1 MPKINLKQIV
11 VIFFL
16 FSSVL
21 FAQERVSLVDFL
33 QEIENTHDVRFSYRN
48 SDLESE
54 FVLRPKSTLSL
65 PELISFLR
73 SNTNFS
79 YTILND
85 KNIAVIA
92 RGKTTNN
99 VCGRLVGNMGEPI
112 SEAYIIDSKV
122 GNNTISDQDGFFNLT
137 EVGVDAIL
145 TIRHLGYE
153 EKLIPASY
161 FNDEKPCKNAL
172 LNSKIQLLTEV
183 IVQNVLTSGLNLKSD
198 GSLLIKTKDYG
209 MLPGLIEPDILQI
222 VQKLPGIES
231 INETVSTINIRGGT
245 NDQNLVLWDGI
256 KMYQTGHFFGL
267 ISSMNPY
274 VTEEINVYKNGVSA
288 QYGDG
293 VSGMLDFKTS
303 QKLPAKTKGGAGI
316 NLINADAYLLAPL
329 SKNIGLQISGRRSI
343 NNLFNTPTYDEYF
356 KRAFQDSKALAK
368 DNLNPNDNFSSS
380 ESFNFYDLNAKL
392 FLDFNEYI
400 KFRINIFKF
409 DNALSIKESIKIIDT
424 DDEDD
429 DEDESKTSRLEQENI
444 ALGLEGLIRMNE
456 RWRINLN
463 AYYTNYNLD
472 AVNFNLQSNQ
482 SLKQKNELLET
493 SAKANFN
500 YFWNNRINLNFG
512 YQVVETGITNLQEVN
527 NPFFSS
533 SIKNVLTEHAAYSE
547 TNYFSNFGFKT
558 TAGVRASYIED
569 FDEWIFEPRLNMYQK
584 LSPAFSIQ
592 LMGELK
598 HQTTTQTID
607 LQEDF
612 LGVEKRRWTLANG
625 EEFPVVHS
633 RQASFDINY
642 SQKNW
647 IINLTGFLKSV
658 DEITSSNQGFQD
670 QLQFQK
676 LEGKYDIKGVEI
688 LIDKKIHDFSVSA
701 AYAYKDNHITFDS
714 LTPSRIPNNQDVKHS
729 LSLITNYKIKNFKFS
744 FGYQWRTGKPFTE
757 PNTDEPISNPGAFQ
771 TINFQSPNSST
782 LPDFSRADFSADYQF
797 FISRFRAVA
806 GLSILNV
813 LDEKNIL
820 NSYYTLQTRNNIS
833 SIQRIDNHSLG
844 LTPNVSFRLFF

>member
-1 MPKINLKQIV
+1 MPRINQKRIV
-11 VIFFL
+11 FFFFL
-16 FSSVL
+16 FSSVV
-21 FAQERVSLVDFL
+21 FAQERVSLIDFL
-33 QEIENTHDVRFSYRN
+33 QEIENKYDVRFSYRN
-48 SDLESE
+48 SDLEAAL
-54 FVLRPKSTLSL
+54 VLRPKSTQSL
-65 PELISFLR
+65 PEMISYLR
-73 SNTNFS
+73 LNTNFN
-79 YTILND
+79 YTILDD
-85 KNIAVIA
+85 KNIAIIA

-99 VCGRLVGNMGEPI
+99 VCGRLVGDRGEPI
-112 SEAYIIDSKV
+112 AEAYIIDAKA
-122 GNNTISDQDGFFNLT
+122 GINTISDQDGFFSLM

-145 TIRHLGYE
+145 SIRHLGYE

-161 FNDEKPCKNAL
+161 FNDEKPCKNAF
-172 LNSKIQLLTEV
+172 LNSKVEWLEEV

-198 GSLLIKTKDYG
+198 GSLVIKTKDYG
-209 MLPGLIEPDILQI
+209 MLPGLIEPDVLQI

-267 ISSMNPY
+267 VSSMNPY
-274 VTEEINVYKNGVSA
+274 LTEEINVYKNGVSA

-303 QKLPAKTKGGAGI
+303 RKLPAKTKGGAGI
-316 NLINADAYLLAPL
+316 NLINGDAYLLTPL
-329 SKNIGLQISGRRSI
+329 TKNIGIQLSGRRSL

-356 KRAFQDSKALAK
+356 KRAFQDSKALTK
-368 DNLNPNDNFSSS
+368 NNLNPTDNFSSS

-392 FLDFNEYI
+392 FLDFNENI
-400 KFRINIFKF
+400 KFRFSVFKF
-409 DNALSIKESIKIIDT
+409 DNTLSIKESIRIVDT
-424 DDEDD
+424 DDDD
-429 DEDESKTSRLEQENI
+429 NNESKTSRLEQENV
-444 ALGLEGLIRMNE
+444 ALGLEGLIRLNE
-456 RWRINLN
+456 RWRLDLN

-472 AVNFNLQSNQ
+472 AVNFDLQSNQ
-482 SLKQKNELLET
+482 SLKQKNEVLET
-493 SAKANFN
+493 SAKVNLN
-500 YFWNNRINLNFG
+500 YFWNNQINFNLG

-533 SIKNVLTEHAAYSE
+533 SIKNVLTEHAAYAE
-547 TNYFSNFGFKT
+547 TNYFTTFGFKT
-558 TAGVRASYIED
+558 SAGVRASFIED
-569 FDEWIFEPRLNMYQK
+569 LDEWIFEPRLNMYQK
-584 LSPAFSIQ
+584 LSPAFSLQ

-625 EEFPVVHS
+625 EDFPVVHS
-633 RQASFDINY
+633 RQASFGVNY

-658 DEITSSNQGFQD
+658 DEITSANQGFQD

-688 LIDKKIHDFSVSA
+688 LVDKKILDFSVSA
-701 AYAYKDNHITFDS
+701 SYAYKDNHITFDS
-714 LTPSRIPNNQDVKHS
+714 LTPSRIPNNQDVRHS
-729 LSLITNYKIKNFKFS
+729 LSLVSTYKLKNFKFS

-757 PNTDEPISNPGAFQ
+757 PDPDEPISNPGAFQ
-771 TINFQSPNSST
+771 NINFQSPNSST

-797 FISRFRAVA
+797 FIGRFRAVA

-820 NSYYTLQTRNNIS
+820 NSYFTIQTRSAIS
-833 SIQRIDNHSLG
+833 SVQRVDNQSLG
-844 LTPNVSFRLFF
+844 FTPNVSFRLFF

>member
-1 MPKINLKQIV
+1 MPKINQKRIV
-11 VIFFL
+11 FFFFL
-16 FSSVL
+16 FSSVV
-21 FAQERVSLVDFL
+21 FAQERVSLIDFL
-33 QEIENTHDVRFSYRN
+33 QEIENKYDVRFSYRN
-48 SDLESE
+48 SDLEAAL
-54 FVLRPKSTLSL
+54 VLRLKSIQSL
-65 PELISFLR
+65 PEMISYLR
-73 SNTNFS
+73 LNTNFN
-79 YTILND
+79 YTILDD
-85 KNIAVIA
+85 KNIAIIA

-99 VCGRLVGNMGEPI
+99 VCGRLVGDRGEPI
-112 SEAYIIDSKV
+112 AEAYIIDAKA
-122 GNNTISDQDGFFNLT
+122 GINTVSDQDGFFSLM

-145 TIRHLGYE
+145 SIQHLGYE

-161 FNDEKPCKNAL
+161 FNDEKPCKNAF
-172 LNSKIQLLTEV
+172 LNSKIEWLEEV

-198 GSLLIKTKDYG
+198 GSLVIKTKDYG
-209 MLPGLIEPDILQI
+209 MLPGLIEPDVLQI

-267 ISSMNPY
+267 VSSMNPY
-274 VTEEINVYKNGVSA
+274 LTEEINVYKNGVSA

-303 QKLPAKTKGGAGI
+303 RKLPAKMKGGVGI
-316 NLINADAYLLAPL
+316 NLINADAYLLTPL
-329 SKNIGLQISGRRSI
+329 TKNIGIQISGRRSL

-356 KRAFQDSKALAK
+356 KRAFQDSKALTK
-368 DNLNPNDNFSSS
+368 NNLNPTDNFSSS

-392 FLDFNEYI
+392 FLDFNENI
-400 KFRINIFKF
+400 KFRFSVFKF
-409 DNALSIKESIKIIDT
+409 DNTLSIKESIRIVDT
-424 DDEDD
+424 DDDD
-429 DEDESKTSRLEQENI
+429 DDNNESKTSRLEQENV
-444 ALGLEGLIRMNE
+444 ALGLEGLIRLNE
-456 RWRINLN
+456 RWRLDLN

-472 AVNFNLQSNQ
+472 AVNFDLRSNQ
-482 SLKQKNELLET
+482 SLKQKNEVLET
-493 SAKANFN
+493 SAKVNLN
-500 YFWNNRINLNFG
+500 YFWNNQINFNIG

-533 SIKNVLTEHAAYSE
+533 SIKNVLTEHAAYAE
-547 TNYFSNFGFKT
+547 TNYFTTFGFKT
-558 TAGVRASYIED
+558 SAGVRASFIED
-569 FDEWIFEPRLNMYQK
+569 LDEWIFEPRLNMYQK
-584 LSPAFSIQ
+584 LSPAFSLQ
-592 LMGELK
+592 LMGDLK

-625 EEFPVVHS
+625 EDFPVVHS
-633 RQASFDINY
+633 RQASFGVNY

-658 DEITSSNQGFQD
+658 DEITSVNQGFQD

-688 LIDKKIHDFSVSA
+688 LVDKKIHDFSVSA
-701 AYAYKDNHITFDS
+701 SYAYKDNHITFDS
-714 LTPSRIPNNQDVKHS
+714 LTPSRIPNNQDVRHS
-729 LSLITNYKIKNFKFS
+729 LSLVSTYKLKNFKFS

-757 PNTDEPISNPGAFQ
+757 PNPDEPISNPGAFQ

-797 FISRFRAVA
+797 FIGRFRAVA

-813 LDEKNIL
+813 LDENNIL
-820 NSYYTLQTRNNIS
+820 NSYFTIQTRNTIS
-833 SIQRIDNHSLG
+833 SVQRIDNQSIG
-844 LTPNVSFRLFF
+844 FTPNVSFRLFF